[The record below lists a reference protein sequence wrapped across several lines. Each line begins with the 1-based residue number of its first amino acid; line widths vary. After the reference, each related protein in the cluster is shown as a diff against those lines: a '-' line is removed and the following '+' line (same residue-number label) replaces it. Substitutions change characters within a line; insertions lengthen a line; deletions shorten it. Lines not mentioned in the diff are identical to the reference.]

1 MNNLYLKERINVAK
15 LYSVIIDAPIE
26 WVWDYM
32 KDFGHWAP
40 LVPGY
45 VSHNIH
51 NSKKS
56 SWVFTTDIGII
67 KKKIEFDLDILSMTA
82 PRSMTFQV
90 NGTNEGFTGHGNIEA
105 KKMKSN
111 RTFVTASIDL
121 QATGPIA
128 KMIKPLLK
136 SNPPKITKEFKE
148 EVTAR
153 ILEYNSR

>member
-1 MNNLYLKERINVAK
+1 MV
-15 LYSVIIDAPIE
+15 IDAPIE

-45 VSHNIH
+45 VSHKIQD
-51 NSKKS
+51 SRTS
-56 SWVFTTDIGII
+56 YWVFTTDIGII
-67 KKKIEFDLDILSMTA
+67 KKKIEFELEILSMNA

-90 NGTNEGFTGHGNIEA
+90 NGINEGFTGHGNIEA

-111 RTFVTASIDL
+111 RTFITASIDL
-121 QATGPIA
+121 QATGSLA

-148 EVTAR
+148 EVTSK
-153 ILEYNSR
+153 ILEYNRK